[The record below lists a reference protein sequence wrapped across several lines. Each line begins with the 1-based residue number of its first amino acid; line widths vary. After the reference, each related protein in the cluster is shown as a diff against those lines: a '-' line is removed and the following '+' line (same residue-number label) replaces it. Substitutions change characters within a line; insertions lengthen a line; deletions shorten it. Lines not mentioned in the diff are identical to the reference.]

1 MVAPL
6 DHELETWTTG
16 SGSDLLSDEPGQV
29 VAVAADDVAVSL
41 LQAVEQKLSD
51 GIDI

>member
-6 DHELETWTTG
+6 DHELETWTT
-16 SGSDLLSDEPGQV
+16 GSDLLSDEPGQV
-29 VAVAADDVAVSL
+29 VAVAADDVAVGL

-51 GIDI
+51 GVDI